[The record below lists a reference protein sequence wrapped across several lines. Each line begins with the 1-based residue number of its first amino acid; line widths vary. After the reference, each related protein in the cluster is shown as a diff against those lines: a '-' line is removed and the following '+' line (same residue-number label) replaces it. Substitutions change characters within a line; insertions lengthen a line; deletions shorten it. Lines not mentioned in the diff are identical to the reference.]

1 MPTIPGSVRVGGFIA
16 PSLTSDPYATHDDQ
30 YGKGGFRA
38 VADLTA
44 RDAITAERRVEGMWV
59 KVLSED
65 KVYTLSGGIT
75 NGDWLEQTMGGG
87 GVALEVDTTYYVD
100 GTTGDDANDGLA
112 WGTAKQTFGFLLST
126 AVDALPREINA
137 TFICN
142 FRNSI
147 RARDINGHLFLT
159 GFHGSGRMDFVGTL
173 TEEETLTIT
182 TYENDQAVR
191 HARVWV
197 DDPGKA
203 WTPGEWRRH
212 FLKIGTDY
220 YPIYDN
226 TATKLYIAPT
236 ETLVGT
242 PAASICSASEV
253 LTELVTDPGV
263 KYDFSSTGTYFM
275 AVQSCKVPVTFTN
288 MWLDEALPTG
298 NPVTFL
304 DAVDVILTAVSGTQ
318 IYSYYLQRGA
328 YLSCYFDLNNYGYL
342 YSLYSVEYASRCA
355 FDSSDETGWGWNPYS
370 HTFLWLLGSVFSRQV
385 FGVYLSDNGS
395 AWFARDMVFRDCGI
409 GIQTAVGTLHLADP
423 FGGVPQL
430 RFDTCETCIA
440 GFGTIEHFDGH
451 ETASWD
457 ADSDIIF
464 GDTDDAEFSELNA
477 RTLQSRTDLS
487 IMYTDVDFAVFAR
500 NEYDNSIS
508 GLSANRYQ
516 TAIDELAAAGGGVN
530 LATFGVL
537 AVDLIDDTDFT
548 AVEVAPYVT
557 EATGYIVEVTPSTG
571 TGNLTVILYDDAARL
586 NVVHTLVIDLSD
598 ATTFRSAEAFGMDL
612 ETTGTIYGTAF
623 VSGVVPGETFDLLV
637 RAIGLQ
643 PSAPPTP
650 LPSPY
655 GQGIE
660 DDGLGKPRIALTASG
675 GLDFDGSDN
684 LVIVPDVTAPV
695 TIALG
700 LGGASVTG
708 AVTTTTDE
716 DIAAK
721 KRFTAVGMDYLAAD
735 GPPVAG
741 TYLEGHEVLD
751 LSGVKWRCISAG
763 TPGTWVLVDFVAD
776 DVADYVT
783 GSLEPGDSEV
793 VEILTTGD
801 VGFFQHIQIWG
812 VVANPDNYTTE
823 FRVRIYPTSGTYG
836 REMVWQGI
844 GAAHQSYFTDVF
856 PAATQNCGVVDN
868 EDMFNTDEACV
879 IFEDGTRY
887 ELARIS
893 GRLANTLYLD
903 EILVDPLPW
912 AADTLVCSVAQF
924 DMVPFRNT
932 DGTPANRGRAFFQIR
947 NDHEA
952 NEVIFYIRVMPLSTG
967 IIGEGLS

>member
-1 MPTIPGSVRVGGFIA
+1 
-16 PSLTSDPYATHDDQ
+16 
-30 YGKGGFRA
+30 
-38 VADLTA
+38 
-44 RDAITAERRVEGMWV
+44 
-59 KVLSED
+59 
-65 KVYTLSGGIT
+65 
-75 NGDWLEQTMGGG
+75 
-87 GVALEVDTTYYVD
+87 
-100 GTTGDDANDGLA
+100 
-112 WGTAKQTFGFLLST
+112 
-126 AVDALPREINA
+126 
-137 TFICN
+137 
-142 FRNSI
+142 
-147 RARDINGHLFLT
+147 
-159 GFHGSGRMDFVGTL
+159 
-173 TEEETLTIT
+173 
-182 TYENDQAVR
+182 
-191 HARVWV
+191 
-197 DDPGKA
+197 
-203 WTPGEWRRH
+203 
-212 FLKIGTDY
+212 
-220 YPIYDN
+220 
-226 TATKLYIAPT
+226 
-236 ETLVGT
+236 
-242 PAASICSASEV
+242 
-253 LTELVTDPGV
+253 
-263 KYDFSSTGTYFM
+263 
-275 AVQSCKVPVTFTN
+275 
-288 MWLDEALPTG
+288 
-298 NPVTFL
+298 
-304 DAVDVILTAVSGTQ
+304 
-318 IYSYYLQRGA
+318 
-328 YLSCYFDLNNYGYL
+328 
-342 YSLYSVEYASRCA
+342 
-355 FDSSDETGWGWNPYS
+355 
-370 HTFLWLLGSVFSRQV
+370 
-385 FGVYLSDNGS
+385 
-395 AWFARDMVFRDCGI
+395 
-409 GIQTAVGTLHLADP
+409 
-423 FGGVPQL
+423 
-430 RFDTCETCIA
+430 
-440 GFGTIEHFDGH
+440 
-451 ETASWD
+451 
-457 ADSDIIF
+457 
-464 GDTDDAEFSELNA
+464 
-477 RTLQSRTDLS
+477 
-487 IMYTDVDFAVFAR
+487 
-500 NEYDNSIS
+500 
-508 GLSANRYQ
+508 
-516 TAIDELAAAGGGVN
+516 
-530 LATFGVL
+530 
-537 AVDLIDDTDFT
+537 
-548 AVEVAPYVT
+548 VEVAPYVT

-623 VSGVVPGETFDLLV
+623 VSGVAPGETFDILV

-856 PAATQNCGVVDN
+856 PAATQNCDVVDN